1 MVGIERATCV
11 FLVYY
16 VFVYLFI
23 YHVFLCIFILFLQL
37 VIFQKMKGHGE
48 TCCYYIDV

>member
-1 MVGIERATCV
+1 MF
-11 FLVYY
+11 FL
-16 VFVYLFI
+16 FIMYLFI
-23 YHVFLCIFILFLQL
+23 YSFIMYFYFILQL